1 MVIDIMSAPED
12 YIFPFCV
19 EYSRWGKLVQCQI
32 HRKCFQSSPSLMC
45 FHHFCGWWKPYKI
58 NECNAD
64 IKITAPLLIE
74 NGFPLRIMGW
84 DVVAL
89 LNLFSLVF
97 TLRILINLSM
107 QFRYWITF
115 QFMTIE
121 FARKFLTKDFQI
133 PTLCLVLP

>member
-74 NGFPLRIMGW
+74 NGFPSENNGMGCCGL
-84 DVVAL
+84 AK
-89 LNLFSLVF
+89 SVF
-97 TLRILINLSM
+97 TCIHSENTHKSVYAIQILNYISIHD
-107 QFRYWITF
+107 YWICT
-115 QFMTIE
+115 E
-121 FARKFLTKDFQI
+121 V
-133 PTLCLVLP
+133 PN